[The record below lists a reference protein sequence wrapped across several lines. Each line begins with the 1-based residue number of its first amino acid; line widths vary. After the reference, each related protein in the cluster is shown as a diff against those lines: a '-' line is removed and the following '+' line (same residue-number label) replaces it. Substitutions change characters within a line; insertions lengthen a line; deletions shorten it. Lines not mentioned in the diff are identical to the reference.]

1 MRLILILFLFA
12 GAANVSAQSSRY
24 ELDGET
30 LNFDM
35 TIEKPGHEFTGQL
48 EMYDEMW
55 IRWHIENHLKI
66 ETLRLT
72 GPGGVMLAA
81 RQLANML
88 SEYEINTVAYGEC
101 ESACSALFIG
111 GKTRTLEE
119 GAKLGFHQTRLDKK
133 DAMRDYERYK
143 ERKGWEDA
151 FDYFIWATDDF
162 TRQKID
168 DIKFME
174 KQGVSSDF
182 IVKIFSTKNT
192 DMWRPTREE
201 LLAGGVITQ

>member
-1 MRLILILFLFA
+1 MRLILILFLFT

-24 ELDGET
+24 ELDGDT

-81 RQLANML
+81 RQLAERHA
-88 SEYEINTVAYGEC
+88 SQ
-101 ESACSALFIG
+101 SAA
-111 GKTRTLEE
+111 R
-119 GAKLGFHQTRLDKK
+119 
-133 DAMRDYERYK
+133 
-143 ERKGWEDA
+143 
-151 FDYFIWATDDF
+151 
-162 TRQKID
+162 
-168 DIKFME
+168 
-174 KQGVSSDF
+174 SSH
-182 IVKIFSTKNT
+182 
-192 DMWRPTREE
+192 WRPHQR
-201 LLAGGVITQ
+201 

>member
-1 MRLILILFLFA
+1 
-12 GAANVSAQSSRY
+12 
-24 ELDGET
+24 
-30 LNFDM
+30 
-35 TIEKPGHEFTGQL
+35 
-48 EMYDEMW
+48 
-55 IRWHIENHLKI
+55 
-66 ETLRLT
+66 
-72 GPGGVMLAA
+72 
-81 RQLANML
+81 
-88 SEYEINTVAYGEC
+88 
-101 ESACSALFIG
+101 
-111 GKTRTLEE
+111 
-119 GAKLGFHQTRLDKK
+119 
-133 DAMRDYERYK
+133 MRDYERYK

-192 DMWRPTREE
+192 DMWRPTRKE